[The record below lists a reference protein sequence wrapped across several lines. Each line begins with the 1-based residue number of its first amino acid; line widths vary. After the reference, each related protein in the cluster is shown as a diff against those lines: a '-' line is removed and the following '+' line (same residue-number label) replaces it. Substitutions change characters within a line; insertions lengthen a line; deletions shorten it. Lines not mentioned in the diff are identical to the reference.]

1 MSDVIKGVFTRKAP
15 DDLAEK
21 LRAIADAVDT
31 GEVVDF
37 VAAYVSTTESMY
49 RFVLAD
55 PAHDCVV
62 LSSLLHDSSIRN
74 MRT

>member
-21 LRAIADAVDT
+21 LRAIADAVDA

-37 VAAYVSTTESMY
+37 VAAYVSTAESMY
-49 RFVLAD
+49 RFVPAA

-62 LSSLLHDSSIRN
+62 LSSLLHDSSIRS